1 MVVSAGVAGGA
12 GVDLRGIWQVYY
24 RDIATGRMW
33 PGGRYENVVCV
44 NGKAFLAAWLNLE
57 NPVHS
62 RTTVYGAVGTSATA
76 PSGGDTGLGS
86 ELARVVLATS
96 SRLSN
101 LVTLDFFFG
110 SGQGNGTLTEAGL
123 FLGANGDAGSG
134 SLLSHVAIS
143 ENKTS
148 SVTMTLEFSV
158 QVG

>member
-1 MVVSAGVAGGA
+1 MVVSPGVA
-12 GVDLRGIWQVYY
+12 LRDIWQVHY
-24 RDIATGRMW
+24 REIATGRTW

-57 NPVHS
+57 SPVHS
-62 RTTVYGAVGTSATA
+62 RSTIYGAVGTSATA
-76 PSGGDTGLGS
+76 PAGGDTGLGS

-110 SGQGNGTLTEAGL
+110 SGQGNGVLMEAGL
-123 FLGANGDAGSG
+123 FLGATSSAGTG

-148 SVTMTLEFSV
+148 SVTMTLEFSL
-158 QVG
+158 QIG